1 MHPCEVAGIQ
11 YFTPSMA
18 PSYRSHFDVPAT
30 DNFPTFN
37 FSNIFVPP
45 PTQGH
50 NMTTTT
56 MMPPLLPEAIFP
68 GWSSNSNSDEAE
80 EEQQKQVRAA
90 AADERRRRRM
100 ISNRESARRS
110 RMRKQ
115 RQLDEL
121 WSQVLRLR
129 TANRQLLDD
138 LNRVMRDRDGVLH
151 ENAELKE
158 EAADLQRRLEKLGGG
173 GDREVGDADAPAAQ
187 PSLN

>member
-11 YFTPSMA
+11 YFTPSMPPA
-18 PSYRSHFDVPAT
+18 HRSHFDVPAT
-30 DNFPTFN
+30 NNFPTFN

-50 NMTTTT
+50 NMSTTT
-56 MMPPLLPEAIFP
+56 MPPLLPEAIFP
-68 GWSSNSNSDEAE
+68 GWSSNSTSDEAE

-121 WSQVLRLR
+121 WSQVLCLR

-151 ENAELKE
+151 ENAKLKE
-158 EAADLQRRLEKLGGG
+158 EEADLQRRLEKLGGG
-173 GDREVGDADAPAAQ
+173 GDQEVGDASAKDQQ
-187 PSLN
+187 PSLQ